1 MTTHIH
7 DEHFKEK
14 PMWQR
19 AFHFSWLV
27 MGLLITLPA
36 MATERIINLSN
47 GQVVSTAALVA
58 DLAQQDVLLLGEV
71 HDNALHHQRRGE
83 LLTELQRLQ
92 QQHARSLYVVAE
104 HLQSGKTV
112 QFKGEL
118 LTDLERN
125 GFSAKSWQWP
135 MHEPLFAAI
144 RQADLPLMGGNLAP
158 EQARAIARQGL
169 SAMPAELASILQQA
183 PLVSSAEATLNQD
196 LLDGHC
202 GQLKP
207 QHLPAMLLAQRARD
221 AAMFS
226 ALRDGGTG
234 IAVLVAGNNHVRRD
248 YGIPVIFQALLP
260 ARHLRVV
267 GFVEDSPALTSQLE
281 GLQSEFDYV
290 WITPAQDRLDPCE

>member
-1 MTTHIH
+1 MATHIH

-14 PMWQR
+14 PMWPR

-27 MGLLITLPA
+27 MGLFITVPT
-36 MATERIINLSN
+36 MAAERIINLSN
-47 GQVVSTAALVA
+47 GQAISTAVLLA

-83 LLTELQRLQ
+83 LLTQLNNNTPML
-92 QQHARSLYVVAE
+92 HVVAE
-104 HLQSGKTV
+104 QLQSGQTV
-112 QFKGEL
+112 QWNGPL
-118 LTDLERN
+118 LTDLERA

-135 MHEPLFAAI
+135 IHEPLFAAI
-144 RQADLPLMGGNLAP
+144 RQAGLPLMGGNLAP
-158 EQARAIARQGL
+158 EQARAIARQGV
-169 SAMPAELASILQQA
+169 SAMPPELASILQQA
-183 PLVSSAEATLNQD
+183 PLVSSAEETLNQD

-248 YGIPVIFQALLP
+248 YGIPVIYQSLQP
-260 ARHLRVV
+260 ERRLRVV
-267 GFVEDSPALTSQLE
+267 GFIEDSPALTSQLE
-281 GLQSEFDYV
+281 RLHSEFDYV
-290 WITPAQDRLDPCE
+290 WITPAQDRPDPCQ